1 MEVNPLVITNTAIYI
16 LDFAAKLDSAADYI
30 FQAERASLEYPAPFG
45 RWPTPEE
52 AKILEMHYF
61 SFFKVLL
68 SLIFVWTFK
77 FSDKSH
83 KKNENIKHLDENTWI
98 LADPISIKIE
108 IQLVNPLS
116 FLMQVRIGCILTI
129 TIALCKLLMSF

>member
-52 AKILEMHYF
+52 AKILEMD
-61 SFFKVLL
+61 SKTGASLKVQLFNK
-68 SLIFVWTFK
+68 ITTPQ
-77 FSDKSH
+77 
-83 KKNENIKHLDENTWI
+83 IQ
-98 LADPISIKIE
+98 ISC
-108 IQLVNPLS
+108 QN
-116 FLMQVRIGCILTI
+116 
-129 TIALCKLLMSF
+129 

>member
-52 AKILEMHYF
+52 AKILEMD
-61 SFFKVLL
+61 SKTGASLKVFFYLVWSTNYGL
-68 SLIFVWTFK
+68 SMKPFF
-77 FSDKSH
+77 
-83 KKNENIKHLDENTWI
+83 
-98 LADPISIKIE
+98 IE
-108 IQLVNPLS
+108 IQN
-116 FLMQVRIGCILTI
+116 FW
-129 TIALCKLLMSF
+129 A